1 VPRPPLHSTESI
13 LESARELLL
22 ASGAR
27 ALTVDAI
34 ADASGAPVGSLYHRF
49 GSLEGLLAEMWITSV
64 QRFQAAFLAAAD
76 RNVEPL
82 EAAVGAA
89 LAVHDF
95 ARDEPVDAR
104 LLAALRREDLVAAAP
119 PELLAR
125 LEALNEP
132 AERALAALSRR
143 LYGNAGPTALARTRF
158 AVADLP
164 VGAVRGHLMRGTPFP
179 RGLRTWIES
188 AVRAALQ

>member
-1 VPRPPLHSTESI
+1 
-13 LESARELLL
+13 LL

-34 ADASGAPVGSLYHRF
+34 AAASGAPVGSLYHRF
-49 GSLEGLLAEMWITSV
+49 GSLEGLLAEMWIASV
-64 QRFQAAFLAAAD
+64 QRFQVTFLAAAGRD
-76 RNVEPL
+76 VEPL

-89 LAVHDF
+89 VAVHDF
-95 ARDEPVDAR
+95 ARDQPADAG

-119 PELLAR
+119 PQLLER
-125 LEALNEP
+125 LESLNQP
-132 AERALAALSRR
+132 AERALATLSRR

-179 RGLRTWIES
+179 RGLRTWVE
-188 AVRAALQ
+188 AAARAALQ